1 MREAETMGSQDVVVL
16 PDAGALAVE
25 AAGRFADI
33 ARDQIALRGRLTVAL
48 SGGST
53 PRALFRLLARPP
65 LSGDIDWA
73 RVHVFWG
80 DERTVPPDDDQ
91 SNYRMGREELLV
103 HVPVPV
109 EQIHRIQAENRPDE
123 AAASY
128 EQVLREVF
136 GLAVGEPPDFGL
148 MLLGIGADGHTASLF
163 PGTRALEET
172 DRLVVENVVPQLDT
186 TRITVTAPVITEAAN
201 ILVLVA
207 GADKADAVQRA
218 LEAPYDPDQTPSQI
232 IRTAVGRVTWLLDEA
247 AASRLQRRPR

>member
-1 MREAETMGSQDVVVL
+1 MSHQEIVVVPDAPSLAREAARRVVDV
-16 PDAGALAVE
+16 
-25 AAGRFADI
+25 
-33 ARDQIALRGRLTVAL
+33 ARDQIALRGRLTLAL

-53 PRALFRLLARPP
+53 PRALFRLLAAPP
-65 LSGDIDWA
+65 QSGDVDWS

-80 DERTVPPDDDQ
+80 DERTVPPDDDE
-91 SNYRMGREELLV
+91 SNYRMAREALLD
-103 HVPVPV
+103 HVPVPP

-172 DRLVVENVVPQLDT
+172 DRLVVANVVPQLNT
-186 TRITVTAPVITEAAN
+186 TRITVTVPVITEAAN
-201 ILVLVA
+201 VLVLVA
-207 GADKADAVQRA
+207 GADKVDAVRRA
-218 LEAPYDPDQTPSQI
+218 LQAPYDPTQTPSQVL
-232 IRTAVGRVTWLLDEA
+232 RTAAGRVTWLLDEA
-247 AASRLQRRPR
+247 AAAGLDRRND